1 MVLRGWLMVLR
12 GWQLFLLLPDVV
24 VHPIDAD
31 SPLYRIT
38 TPQQLKVP
46 RPGRARR
53 LRQGRGSRA
62 DSKGRGSEVPRPG
75 RARRLRAGMAAQGAD
90 GLRHLWGGVRLK
102 GRQEQHPSRRQRG
115 AGLASSRTG
124 GVRLEGRQ
132 RGSD

>member
-1 MVLRGWLMVLR
+1 MVLRGWLMVL
-12 GWQLFLLLPDVV
+12 GWWQLFLLLPDVV

-53 LRQGRGSRA
+53 LR
-62 DSKGRGSEVPRPG
+62 
-75 RARRLRAGMAAQGAD
+75 AGMAAQGAD
-90 GLRHLWGGVRLK
+90 GLR
-102 GRQEQHPSRRQRG
+102 
-115 AGLASSRTG
+115 GLRG